1 MESFQ
6 NLWLRHIHF
15 FFIYENHKRFAKSRI
30 TFQTLVYCQNFEL
43 LVRFNF
49 IFILN
54 KLFNGHLDNVWI
66 FLIFSEVLWSNIMQM
81 RGLSSN
87 VCLKMNRCYFR
98 ESLRTRVTIWTFPK
112 KLMHIVIV
120 RILINAPV
128 SEKYKRL
135 NSFRFLLPMNLD
147 IFFD

>member
-6 NLWLRHIHF
+6 NLWLWHIHF

-30 TFQTLVYCQNFEL
+30 TFQTLVYRQNFEL

-66 FLIFSEVLWSNIMQM
+66 FLIFSKVLWSNIMQM

-87 VCLKMNRCYFR
+87 ICLKMNRCYLG

-120 RILINAPV
+120 RILINASV

-135 NSFRFLLPMNLD
+135 NSLD
-147 IFFD
+147 FCCRWI

>member
-15 FFIYENHKRFAKSRI
+15 FFIYENHKRFAKSCI
-30 TFQTLVYCQNFEL
+30 TFQTLVYRQNFEL
-43 LVRFNF
+43 LIRFNF

-54 KLFNGHLDNVWI
+54 KLFDRHLDNVWI
-66 FLIFSEVLWSNIMQM
+66 FLIFPEVLWSNIMQM
-81 RGLSSN
+81 RSLSSD

-98 ESLRTRVTIWTFPK
+98 ESWSTRVTIWSFPK
-112 KLMHIVIV
+112 KLMQIVIV
-120 RILINAPV
+120 RILINA
-128 SEKYKRL
+128 SICEKYKRL
-135 NSFRFLLPMNLD
+135 NSFRFLLPVNLD

>member
-15 FFIYENHKRFAKSRI
+15 FFIYENHERFAKSSI

-66 FLIFSEVLWSNIMQM
+66 FLIFSEVPWSNIMQM

-87 VCLKMNRCYFR
+87 VCLKMNRCYLR

-120 RILINAPV
+120 RILINSSV

-135 NSFRFLLPMNLD
+135 NSLWFLLPMDLN